1 LIGDAPMPMTPPDFG
16 KLMMKQ
22 AEKWGKVIWAADIKL
37 EQDPSRGSE
46 KHERTWLGTRT
57 SSR

>member
-1 LIGDAPMPMTPPDFG
+1 MPMTLPDFG

-22 AEKWGKVIWAADIKL
+22 AEKWGKVIWAADTKL